1 MANQIQI
8 KRSAG
13 SAAPGSLAKGELAWV
28 DHGTGGADGCLYIG
42 DMTAA
47 GATVRTIG
55 GTGSSSFVT
64 DILNNTALTG
74 VPTAPTA
81 AASNN
86 STQVATTAYVDNQVL
101 NATNAISQASDT
113 DIVNPSSAQVLIWD
127 GTDSWDNKS
136 LSGDVTIAAD
146 GTATVNGVAANSIA
160 LGTDTTGNYVS
171 TIASANGDLVVANSG
186 VEQAA
191 VDLSLPNDV
200 TIRGNLTVQGTTT
213 TVDSTTVTVNDPV
226 FVIGEQ
232 TAGKDRGIEF
242 KYDDGGTGKQGFFG
256 YDDSAAAFTFIEDA
270 TNTSEVFS
278 GTAGNVIFGDITG
291 TLQTASQPN
300 ITGVGT
306 ISAGTWQGDIID
318 AARGGFGIDTSAS
331 TGVAS
336 VSGGTWSVAS
346 ELSVALGGTGRS
358 ALAAGALMYGD
369 GTNAMTEL
377 AAGSANQFLQM
388 NSGGTAPEWT
398 DTMDGG
404 TF

>member
-1 MANQIQI
+1 MASTIKI
-8 KRSAG
+8 KRSTGA
-13 SAAPGSLAKGELAWV
+13 SAPVSLSAGELAWI
-28 DHGTGGADGCLYIG
+28 DDGGAGTLYIG
-42 DMTAA
+42 DATS
-47 GATVRTIG
+47 GAIKSIG
-55 GTGSSSFVT
+55 GDKGG
-64 DILNNTALTG
+64 DWGADLLNSTALTG
-74 VPTAPTA
+74 TPTAPTA
-81 AASNN
+81 AADNN

-113 DIVNPSSAQVLIWD
+113 NINAPSAAQILVYD

-146 GTATVNGVAANSIA
+146 GTATVNGVAANSVA

-358 ALAAGALMYGD
+358 SLASGALMYGD
-369 GTNAMTEL
+369 GTNAMTQL

>member
-1 MANQIQI
+1 MSSIIKI
-8 KRSAG
+8 KRSTGA
-13 SAAPGSLAKGELAWV
+13 SAPVSLSAGELAWI
-28 DHGTGGADGCLYIG
+28 DDGGAGTLYIG
-42 DMTAA
+42 DATS
-47 GATVRTIG
+47 GAIKQIG
-55 GTGSSSFVT
+55 GDKGG
-64 DILNNTALTG
+64 DWGADLLNSTALTG
-74 VPTAPTA
+74 TPTAPTA
-81 AASNN
+81 AADNN
-86 STQVATTAYVDNQVL
+86 STQIATTAYVDNQVSS
-101 NATNAISQASDT
+101 ATNPISQASDT
-113 DIVNPSSAQVLIWD
+113 NISGPSAAQILVYD

-146 GTATVNGVAANSIA
+146 GTATVNGVAANSVA

-242 KYDDGGTGKQGFFG
+242 KYDDGGSGKQGFFG
-256 YDDSAAAFTFIEDA
+256 YDDSAEAFTFIEDA
-270 TNTSEVFS
+270 TNTNEVFS

-346 ELSVALGGTGRS
+346 ELSVALGGTGRNS
-358 ALAAGALMYGD
+358 LAAGALMYGD

-377 AAGSANQFLQM
+377 AAGTAGQFLMM

-398 DTMDGG
+398 NTMDCG